1 MDIAD
6 LSSSQIIYKRKPS
19 VCYIDQFYRYLL
31 TLKKAFSCKHFI
43 CKGIHRKKRVAPTQR
58 SPTVCAFL
66 VLSCWAISEV
76 TRQQSFYTKYQV
88 LFYVWR
94 IKPSLKV
101 CEILKAYEQDCN
113 FSWDKNYHSVT
124 RSIFYPE
131 CKMIVF
137 PFAVLPCCN
146 VLFCSCSLFIL
157 AYKTWF
163 SMFCFCYTRNTKC
176 SIIWLPT
183 SLLYKISTRIKRGGH
198 KGIKSCSL
206 KTVELTVMKKLWVKL
221 SFVIINI
228 MAMWMM
234 HIQTSFK
241 I

>member
-1 MDIAD
+1 MDIVD

-19 VCYIDQFYRYLL
+19 VCYIDQFYRYFL

-43 CKGIHRKKRVAPTQR
+43 CKGIHRRKRVVPTQR

-76 TRQQSFYTKYQV
+76 TRKQSFYTKYQV
-88 LFYVWR
+88 LFYVWQ

-131 CKMIVF
+131 FKMIVF
-137 PFAVLPCCN
+137 PFAVLLCCN

-157 AYKTWF
+157 AYKTWLSVLF
-163 SMFCFCYTRNTKC
+163 
-176 SIIWLPT
+176 
-183 SLLYKISTRIKRGGH
+183 LLY
-198 KGIKSCSL
+198 
-206 KTVELTVMKKLWVKL
+206 EEY
-221 SFVIINI
+221 
-228 MAMWMM
+228 
-234 HIQTSFK
+234 
-241 I
+241 